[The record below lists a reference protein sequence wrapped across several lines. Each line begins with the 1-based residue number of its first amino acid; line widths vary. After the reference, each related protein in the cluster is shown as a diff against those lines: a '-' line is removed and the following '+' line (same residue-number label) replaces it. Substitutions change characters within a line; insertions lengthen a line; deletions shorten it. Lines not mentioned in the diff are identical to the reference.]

1 MDNKNPLGGF
11 AFFFIMIAL
20 FNGGIGAAITTGI
33 FFFIVNSIFSGA
45 KKSKERRSSSRRERG
60 TDRSRARKEAD
71 LARQRAEARR
81 REEIRR
87 KQGRVQ
93 RPAAPKKNPLK
104 NSGLTKFKEYDYD
117 GAIADFEKAL
127 IISPNDIALH
137 FNLAAAYSL
146 TEDKD
151 KAFKHLDRAVQLGFK
166 DFDRI
171 DAHDALAY
179 LRIQP
184 EFDDFK
190 ENGYRMKAGAVKI
203 KNPGLDANLLEQL
216 NRLQDLRERGVL
228 TEAEFAVQKGKLL
241 K

>member
-1 MDNKNPLGGF
+1 MNKSPIGGI
-11 AFFFIMIAL
+11 AFFFILIA
-20 FNGGIGAAITTGI
+20 FMNGGFSAAIPFAI
-33 FFFIVNSIFSGA
+33 FFFIANSFMSG
-45 KKSKERRSSSRRERG
+45 SRSRQRSPGPRTTRDR
-60 TDRSRARKEAD
+60 DRSRARREAD

-87 KQGRVQ
+87 RQERVK

-104 NSGLTKFKEYDYD
+104 NSGLAKFKDYDYD
-117 GAIADFEKAL
+117 GAIEDFNKAL
-127 IISPNDIALH
+127 TISPDDIALH

-151 KAFKHLDRAVQLGFK
+151 KSFMHLDKAVALGFK

-171 DAHDALAY
+171 SSHDALAY

-190 ENGYRMKAGAVKI
+190 ANGYRMKAGEIKK

-228 TEAEFAVQKGKLL
+228 TEAEFEAQKGKLL
-241 K
+241 N